1 MRSAGGRTRGMDV
14 IQINISLATEGA
26 NVMAAITTTQ
36 VDIVLFRDRLWTKA
50 QVQAKM
56 MMIRE

>member
-1 MRSAGGRTRGMDV
+1 MDV